1 MRKNQQ
7 IERSHHPGAPGTTRH
22 RWTLF
27 PLGIRTSLVAIV
39 LLPLALVVGLASTVV
54 VNQSAVRGQA
64 VMAGRSSL
72 YLNSLLRARIDVYT
86 EYVDTASIVAAQAYR
101 ISDAELDSLLG
112 LNVRAALISARR
124 AVNDQKLLGP
134 SGIFAAEHAQLEVL
148 RRAVTR
154 GSTSPAEVESFF
166 NRFGSTMDA
175 RWESTFESGANASQA
190 ADSVETRSRLA
201 GLRASFEAFTSGL
214 GEESLQGGGSLETVL
229 TTTSTPAGMESLVV
243 SHGQFEETTSSFP
256 AVLGPQGAAAWK
268 VLVNG
273 RLSGSFEHY
282 VTLGIAAALGQ
293 KAPPFADDS
302 AAISAI
308 AKSEVA
314 WSTSLTNVVLASSA
328 DLRVAAATQADSATR
343 ALYLTC
349 LFMLLFVLGA
359 IGSVLAFSRAVRRP
373 LARIA
378 AALKSVHDGELEFP
392 ELDESGPREIS
403 QAAEAF
409 NEMSSTLRTVQAQA
423 IALSNGQLDDPVLQ
437 RPLPG
442 QTGAALQAALN
453 KLQVSVRASE
463 MQRGELIERATRDSL
478 TGLLNRGAA
487 LEALDLDLAS
497 ARRSQGELV
506 LTLLFLDL
514 DELKKINDTL
524 GHDGGDEAIRAVA
537 VALRA
542 ATRASDVIARFG
554 GDEFIVGW
562 LGRRNSEAPALL
574 ATRISEL
581 ISSSV
586 VEGDGS
592 CLKLGCSIGVAVS
605 MPYDSTVESL
615 IERADHALY
624 VAKANGRGQVRWFGA
639 KESPRVDH
647 DASGRFV
654 GAQRVI

>member
-1 MRKNQQ
+1 MST
-7 IERSHHPGAPGTTRH
+7 RSATRR
-22 RWTLF
+22 RWSLF
-27 PLGIRTSLVAIV
+27 PLGIRTSLAAIV

-54 VNQSAVRGQA
+54 ADQSSMRGQA

-72 YLNSLLRARIDVYT
+72 HLNALLRARIDVYT
-86 EYVDTASIVAAQAYR
+86 EYVDTASIVAARAYH

-112 LNVRAALISARR
+112 LNVRAALVNARA
-124 AVNDQKLLGP
+124 AVDHQTVLAPTGV
-134 SGIFAAEHAQLEVL
+134 FASEYAQLETL

-154 GSTSPAEVESFF
+154 GTTSPAEVESFF

-175 RWESTFESGANASQA
+175 RWQSTFESGANASRSV
-190 ADSVETRSRLA
+190 DSVDTKSRLA
-201 GLRASFEAFTSGL
+201 GLDASFGAFTSGL

-229 TTTSTPAGMESLVV
+229 TTASTAAGVESLIV

-268 VLVNG
+268 RLVHG
-273 RLSGSFEHY
+273 RLSRRFEGY
-282 VTLGIAAALGQ
+282 VTLGIAVALRNG
-293 KAPPFADDS
+293 APPFADSS

-314 WSTSLTNVVLASSA
+314 WSNALTNVVLASSA
-328 DLRVAAATQADSATR
+328 DLRVATAAQADSATR

-349 LFMLLFVLGA
+349 VLMLLFVLGA

-378 AALKSVHDGELEFP
+378 SALKSVHDGELEFP

-403 QAAEAF
+403 RAAQAF
-409 NEMSSTLRTVQAQA
+409 NEMSTTLRTVQAQA

-442 QTGAALQAALN
+442 QTGAALQSALN
-453 KLQVSVRASE
+453 KLQISVRASE
-463 MQRGELIERATRDSL
+463 LQKGELLERATRDSL

-497 ARRSQGELV
+497 ARRSQGDLV
-506 LTLLFLDL
+506 LTVLFLDL
-514 DELKKINDTL
+514 DELKNINDSL
-524 GHDGGDEAIRAVA
+524 GHDGGDEAIKAVA

-562 LGRRNSEAPALL
+562 LGSRDSEAPALL
-574 ATRISEL
+574 ATRIAEL
-581 ISSSV
+581 ISNSV
-586 VEGDGS
+586 IEGDGR

-605 MPYDSTVESL
+605 TPYDSTVESL

-639 KESPRVDH
+639 DESTRL
-647 DASGRFV
+647 SRSS
-654 GAQRVI
+654 